1 MIASAQGQQQ
11 PSPQQPP
18 VAPVYQPQPSA
29 PLAGQA
35 QPAQVQ
41 QLLSMLVRVYLA
53 SKRKWVNAQTE

>member
-29 PLAGQA
+29 SLAGQA

-41 QLLSMLVRVYLA
+41 QLLSMLVRDLF
-53 SKRKWVNAQTE
+53 